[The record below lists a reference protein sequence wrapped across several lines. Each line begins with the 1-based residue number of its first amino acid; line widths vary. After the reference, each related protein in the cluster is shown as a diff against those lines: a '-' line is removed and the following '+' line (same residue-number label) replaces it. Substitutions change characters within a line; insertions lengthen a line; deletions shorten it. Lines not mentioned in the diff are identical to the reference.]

1 MPARDPRPVLATLLA
16 GLDIRSGADRAAHA
30 RLVSL
35 LERSTAVDDLEAL
48 VGDRS
53 TTERAGGMDA
63 AGPEPVTASGDE
75 LPPSPEF
82 YVFRRE
88 APIVS
93 PASALTVPAWARGAE
108 IAETV
113 GPLRGT
119 DGRLFW
125 YDFYRIVRLV
135 PVYFAGDPLPAFLFH
150 LHERPF
156 RPGELIDVE
165 QVLSFFRQNR
175 YALDRGSVWI
185 RADLLAAGSPP
196 ASYVGLKV
204 SAGSLAFSPPVTIET
219 DRLTIPAGGTCSI
232 HLDLEA
238 PAAPAPGGGAS
249 GKDAADATIYLPGL
263 CEIGLANRHATIT
276 RVGDARWTLYGQPIG
291 FSARP
296 NPVPTWEPALLSVFV
311 PFTVSEPAI
320 ELRAVSSPFATPQGR
335 ARIERGGWT
344 LPVATIDVAHP
355 IDAAGIGGLAVRASE
370 ELAIGWRGLRDG
382 LMSLPSPWVA
392 LAPGLIL
399 VTDTAATGVRARQRL
414 RLWQE
419 SNPPGRSTVDL
430 RYAEPGQLIYLVAA
444 TGAEVVIAP
453 AAAQARLDRP
463 VDVRGTPLPVD
474 TRRSLAAF
482 TYTDAARFAFLYD
495 EDILIDVLKPG
506 GPASPAK
513 GSACA
518 LAIRNAL
525 FTTTP
530 VNSLLLFAT
539 MRDEEMIATGV
550 VILGMGLYTM
560 LPTLPDPYAAN
571 VAPLGRNRGRLEAA
585 AQVTQLLVASVTW
598 QKAASNH
605 KPDDVHT
612 AFAFAPVGTQAQ
624 SLATWGAPSAVAI
637 GPRSFSDSPPPAAQV
652 ITAAAVRQIPVDAIW
667 DSLFADFA
675 QEQFA
680 LLDVS
685 TNADQLGVSF
695 AYFDP
700 RRHPQSEGRPFD
712 EVYGGGPAAPVYPLE
727 IHDLDLSAQGRFVQ
741 AFTVPQISWDP
752 ILNLTEPDRSG
763 DPPKALL
770 LFPNDGGP
778 TRLLSDDT
786 AVVPIAPI
794 PVSTHLVDEFATRK
808 NGFTGALFTLP
819 YGLVSFAEFSREN
832 QFDPALGGS
841 KLTLNRPQFEAGD
854 LVGGIQLRAD
864 APAQQDRSP
873 TFRGCTVQLS
883 NLSDATGAATGTG
896 TLGASVSTIFNEEFF
911 LDGGTPVR
919 QLGVPLTR
927 IDFSGYGAST
937 FSHWEAP
944 KASIASTSQARF
956 DVFVGRTAHEV
967 IQVRTLLYPWGVRVV
982 RTITLFRASSGYTY
996 RYDSG
1001 WQPESDGLFNFGY
1014 VVKKKNDPGPGVT
1027 FEDKPSPYEVHPGVV
1042 RGVFKVRN
1050 IHETDALP
1058 PFETTLNKANGDTY
1072 IDQDNFE
1079 RIVDGS
1085 TPIEERAPG
1094 VLLQPVYFD
1103 GDIQIDGLTAGG
1115 MDGRVPSKGILGYV
1129 QLKPRGEPILP
1140 ATLRELLDFQFGSIG
1155 AAVDCEIN
1163 VAGSGQRMRV
1173 SRVDISPSVAAGG
1186 GSPIFVVAARGALV
1200 LSSGGAWSV
1209 VRHDQGSG
1217 EVSPVDANATVPL
1230 IRRGRLNPAAGTTD
1244 AAPADL
1250 FRVANP
1256 IDLVRPLA
1264 SDSRNYGLLQ
1274 TTGTQKALFRQ
1285 PSFQQGVDQL
1295 LGAPPDYADAYRLVN
1310 TKGIFPNVQDA
1321 VPLALGAFKTSII
1334 KEGYKLIDQ
1343 ANPASVFEQLLP
1355 AGPLKLID
1363 ESFLKIYVEYEFAKN
1378 DKNGTAARPGVLQF
1392 GFDAAAAEG
1401 QKWLSKV
1408 NDIGMVIDLGSIKRL
1423 VTIKG
1428 RFDAKHGEAPA
1439 FRTPELVF
1447 SDELQPVIDILQI
1460 LVELQGGDYAAA
1472 MQKGL
1477 DVAMSNSAES
1487 WNYAFHARK
1496 EFPVVQFPP
1505 GELYYAPQT
1514 PLKLQAH
1521 LALGA
1526 YFNESLTPT
1535 TDVKQLI
1542 PTAGAFLEF
1551 GGSLSVMCVSLA
1563 AATVYAVG
1571 TVDLRISGDT
1581 KAGPGLA
1588 MRFGFGA
1595 ELVVGLPVV
1604 GNVSLLYMVGVEV
1617 SLDLTQITVSAFLLF
1632 RGRAELLGGI
1642 VTITIQIEAKGSYQR
1657 LIGPP
1662 DQTNMIAQVTFAI
1675 DVSIFLVINLHFSK
1689 SWQEQRQI
1697 A

>member
-1 MPARDPRPVLATLLA
+1 MAAGDTRQLIATLSTALN
-16 GLDIRSGADRAAHA
+16 IRSDVESAAYA
-30 RLVSL
+30 RLVAL
-35 LERSTAVDDLEAL
+35 LERSTLAGELDAL
-48 VGDRS
+48 AAHRS
-53 TTERAGGMDA
+53 AAERAA
-63 AGPEPVTASGDE
+63 ASAVPAAE
-75 LPPSPEF
+75 LAAAALGERTQSAEF
-82 YVFRRE
+82 RVFRRE
-88 APIVS
+88 TPISS
-93 PASALTVPAWARGAE
+93 PASALSVPAWARGAA

-113 GPLRGT
+113 GPLRAS

-135 PVYFAGDPLPAFLFH
+135 PVHFTGDAQPAFLFH
-150 LHERPF
+150 LHER
-156 RPGELIDVE
+156 RLRAGEPIDLE
-165 QVLSFFRQNR
+165 EVLSFFRRNR
-175 YALDRGSVWI
+175 YTLEQGSVWI
-185 RADLLAAGSPP
+185 RADLLAAGSPA
-196 ASYVGLKV
+196 ASYAGLMV
-204 SAGSLAFSPPVTIET
+204 RGGSLSFSPPVTVQAG
-219 DRLTIPAGGTCSI
+219 RLTIPPAGHCSI
-232 HLDLEA
+232 HLDLTP
-238 PAAPAPGGGAS
+238 PAAPAPGGGDA
-249 GKDAADATIYLPGL
+249 GKDAADATLDLPAL
-263 CEIGLANRHATIT
+263 CELDLANGHARIT
-276 RVGDARWTLYGQPIG
+276 RVSDARWTLYGQSVT
-291 FSARP
+291 FSARQ
-296 NPVPTWEPALLSVFV
+296 NPPPTWEPALLSVFV

-320 ELRAVSSPFATPQGR
+320 VLRDVESLFATPRGS
-335 ARIERGGWT
+335 ARIGRGGWT
-344 LPVATIDVAHP
+344 LPVATIDVAEP
-355 IDAAGIGGLAVRASE
+355 VDAAGIGGLAVHASE
-370 ELAIGWRGLRDG
+370 PLTIGWRGLRDG
-382 LMSLPSPWVA
+382 PVTLTSPWVA

-399 VTDTAATGVRARQRL
+399 ITDTGAFGARAQQRL

-419 SNPPGRSTVDL
+419 AQPPGRSAVDL
-430 RYAEPGQLIYLVAA
+430 RYAEPSQLIYLVAS
-444 TGAEVVIAP
+444 TGSELVMLL
-453 AAAQARLDRP
+453 AAAEARLDRP
-463 VDVRGTPLPVD
+463 VDVRGAALPVR

-482 TYTDAARFAFLYD
+482 TFTDAAAFAFLYD
-495 EDILIDVLKPG
+495 EDILLDVLQSG
-506 GPASPAK
+506 AASPPR

-530 VNSLLLFAT
+530 VNSLLLFAK
-539 MRDEEMIATGV
+539 MRDDEMVDSGV
-550 VILGMGLYTM
+550 VMLGMGLHTM

-571 VAPLGRNRGRLEAA
+571 VAPLGRDRARLEGAA
-585 AQVTQLLVASVTW
+585 RVTQLLVASVTW
-598 QKAASNH
+598 QKAVM
-605 KPDDVHT
+605 DDKADDIHT
-612 AFAFAPVGTQAQ
+612 AFAFAPVGPQAR
-624 SLATWGAPSAVAI
+624 SVAAWGAPPAVVA
-637 GPRSFSDSPPPAAQV
+637 GPRSFDDVPLSPGQDINASTFSHNSV
-652 ITAAAVRQIPVDAIW
+652 GVIW
-667 DSLFADFA
+667 DSLFAEFA

-685 TNADQLGVSF
+685 TNADQMGVSF

-700 RRHPQSEGRPFD
+700 RRHAEQHGRPFD
-712 EVYGGGPAAPVYPLE
+712 EAYGAGPAAPASPLE
-727 IHDLDLSAQGRFVQ
+727 IRDLDLSAQGRFVR

-752 ILNLTEPDRSG
+752 ILNLTKPDRAG
-763 DPPKALL
+763 DPPLAVL

-778 TRLLSDDT
+778 TRLISDDT
-786 AVVPIAPI
+786 AVLPIAPI
-794 PVSTHLVDEFATRK
+794 PVSTHLVEEFANREK
-808 NGFTGALFTLP
+808 GFTGALFTLP

-832 QFDPALGGS
+832 QFEPALGGS
-841 KLTLNRPQFEAGD
+841 KLTLNRPEFEAGR
-854 LVGGIQLRAD
+854 LVGGLQLRAD
-864 APAQQDRSP
+864 APPQPDRSP
-873 TFRGCTVQLS
+873 TFRGCTVQLP
-883 NLSDATGAATGTG
+883 NLSNGSGTPTGTG

-911 LDGGTPVR
+911 LDGATHVR
-919 QLGVPLTR
+919 NLGVPLTR
-927 IDFSGYGAST
+927 IDFSGYGASV

-996 RYDSG
+996 RWDSG
-1001 WQPESDGLFNFGY
+1001 WQPESDGLFDFRY
-1014 VVKKKNDPGPGVT
+1014 VVKKGPPPIT
-1027 FEDKPSPYEVHPGVV
+1027 FPERASPYEVHPGVV
-1042 RGVFKVRN
+1042 RGVFNVRN

-1058 PFETTLNKANGDTY
+1058 PFVASLNKADGETY

-1079 RIVDGS
+1079 QVVKSS
-1085 TPIEERAPG
+1085 TPSEERNPG

-1103 GDIQIDGLTAGG
+1103 GDLQIDGLTAGG
-1115 MDGRVPSKGILGYV
+1115 MNGRVPSKGILGYV
-1129 QLKPRGEPILP
+1129 QLKPRGEPLSRE
-1140 ATLRELLDFQFGSIG
+1140 ALRDLLNFQAGSIG

-1163 VAGSGQRMRV
+1163 VAASGQRMRV
-1173 SRVDISPSVAAGG
+1173 SRVDVSPSVDAGG
-1186 GSPIFVVAARGALV
+1186 SAPIFVVSARGALV
-1200 LSSGGAWSV
+1200 LSAGGAWSV
-1209 VRHDQGSG
+1209 VRHDQGKG
-1217 EVSPVDANATVPL
+1217 DVTPVDANTRVPL
-1230 IRRGRLNPAAGTTD
+1230 IRRGRLNPVTGTTD
-1244 AAPADL
+1244 AGAGDL
-1250 FRVANP
+1250 FRIANP

-1264 SDSRNYGLLQ
+1264 SDSQNYGLLQ

-1285 PSFQQGVDQL
+1285 PSFQQGLDQL
-1295 LGAPPDYADAYRLVN
+1295 LGAAPDFADAYRLVN

-1321 VPLALGAFKTSII
+1321 VPLTLGAFKTHII
-1334 KEGYKLIDQ
+1334 KEGYKLLDQ
-1343 ANPASVFEQLLP
+1343 ANPAKVFEQLLP
-1355 AGPLKLID
+1355 TGPLKLID

-1378 DKNGTAARPGVLQF
+1378 DTNATPTRPGVLQF
-1392 GFDAAAAEG
+1392 GFDSAAAEG

-1408 NDIGMVIDLGSIKRL
+1408 NDIGMVVDLGGIKRL

-1428 RFDAKHGEAPA
+1428 RFDAQHGEAPG

-1447 SDELQPVIDILQI
+1447 SDELQPVVDILQL

-1477 DVAMSNSAES
+1477 EVAMSNSAES

-1526 YFNESLTPT
+1526 YFNESVTPT
-1535 TDVKQLI
+1535 TDAKQLI

-1551 GGSLSVMCVSLA
+1551 GGSLSVMCFSLA

-1581 KAGPGLA
+1581 KAGPGLM

-1595 ELVVGLPVV
+1595 EIAVGLPVV

-1657 LIGPP
+1657 VFGPP
-1662 DQTNMIAQVTFAI
+1662 DSTNMIAQVTFAI

>member
-1 MPARDPRPVLATLLA
+1 MILENLLA
-16 GLDIRSGADRAAHA
+16 GLDVRSSNERAAHA

-35 LERSTAVDDLEAL
+35 IERSTAVDESDAL
-48 VGDRS
+48 AAHRS
-53 TTERAGGMDA
+53 ASERAGAREA
-63 AGPEPVTASGDE
+63 AGLGAATASSAE
-75 LPPSPEF
+75 PARSAEF
-82 YVFRRE
+82 RVFRRE

-93 PASALTVPAWARGAE
+93 PASALTVPAWARGGQ
-108 IAETV
+108 IAETI
-113 GPLRGT
+113 GPVRGG

-135 PVYFAGDPLPAFLFH
+135 PVYFAGDPQPAFLFH
-150 LHERPF
+150 LHERRL
-156 RPGELIDVE
+156 RPGELIDIE
-165 QVLSFFRQNR
+165 QVVTLFRRNR
-175 YALDRGSVWI
+175 YTLERGSVWI

-196 ASYVGLKV
+196 ASYAGLKV
-204 SAGSLAFSPPVTIET
+204 RGGSLSFTPQVTIQSG
-219 DRLTIPAGGTCSI
+219 RLTIPAGGACSI
-232 HLDLEA
+232 RLDLD
-238 PAAPAPGGGAS
+238 AAAVPAPGAGAS
-249 GKDAADATIYLPGL
+249 GKDAADATLDLPVM
-263 CEIGLANRHATIT
+263 CEIGLADGHATIT
-276 RVGDARWTLYGQPIG
+276 RVGDARWTLYGQPLL
-291 FSARP
+291 FAARQ
-296 NPVPTWEPALLSVFV
+296 NPAPTWEPALLSVFV

-320 ELRAVSSPFATPQGR
+320 MLRAVASPFATPHGR
-335 ARIERGGWT
+335 ARIDRGGWT
-344 LPVATIDVAHP
+344 LPVATIDVADP
-355 IDAAGIGGLAVRASE
+355 IDAAGIGGLAVRAGE
-370 ELAIGWRGLRDG
+370 GLTMGWRGLREG
-382 LMSLPSPWVA
+382 PVTLPTPWVA

-399 VTDTAATGVRARQRL
+399 ITDTAAAGARARQRL

-430 RYAEPGQLIYLVAA
+430 RYAEPSQLIYLVAA
-444 TGAEVVIAP
+444 TGAEVIMAL
-453 AAAQARLDRP
+453 AAADARLDRP
-463 VDVRGTPLPVD
+463 VDVRGTALPVH

-482 TYTDAARFAFLYD
+482 THTDAAQFAFVYD
-495 EDILIDVLKPG
+495 EDILIDVLAPG
-506 GPASPAK
+506 GPASPVK

-530 VNSLLLFAT
+530 VNGLLLFAT
-539 MRDEEMIATGV
+539 LRDEEMVESGV
-550 VILGMGLYTM
+550 VMLGAGLHTM

-571 VAPLGRNRGRLEAA
+571 VTPLGRGGGRVEAA
-585 AQVTQLLVASVTW
+585 TRVTQLLVASVTW
-598 QKAASNH
+598 RKAALDDR
-605 KPDDVHT
+605 PDDIRT
-612 AFAFAPVGTQAQ
+612 AFAFAPVGRQLQ
-624 SLATWGAPSAVAI
+624 SIAKWGAPAAVAA
-637 GPRSFSDSPPPAAQV
+637 GPRSFAEAPLPAGQAT
-652 ITAAAVRQIPVDAIW
+652 TAVAFRQNPVGAIW
-667 DSLFADFA
+667 DSLFAEFA

-700 RRHPQSEGRPFD
+700 RRHAESKGRPFD
-712 EVYGGGPAAPVYPLE
+712 EVYGGGPAAPANPFE
-727 IHDLDLSAQGRFVQ
+727 IHDLDLSAQGRFVR
-741 AFTVPQISWDP
+741 AFTVPQVSWDP
-752 ILNLTEPDRSG
+752 ILNLTKPDRAG
-763 DPPKALL
+763 DPPQTML

-786 AVVPIAPI
+786 AIVPIAPI
-794 PVSTHLVDEFATRK
+794 PVSRHLVDEFASRK
-808 NGFTGALFTLP
+808 SGFTGALFTLP

-832 QFDPALGGS
+832 QFEPALGGS
-841 KLTLNRPQFEAGD
+841 KLALNQPDFEAGN

-864 APAQQDRSP
+864 APAQPDRSP
-873 TFRGCTVQLS
+873 TFRGCTLQLT
-883 NLSDATGAATGTG
+883 NLSDATGAPTGTG

-911 LDGGTPVR
+911 FDGPSRVR
-919 QLGVPLTR
+919 SLGVPLAR

-937 FSHWEAP
+937 FSHWQAP

-982 RTITLFRASSGYTY
+982 RTITLFRASSGFTY
-996 RYDSG
+996 RWDSG
-1001 WQPESDGLFNFGY
+1001 WQPESEGLFDFRY
-1014 VVKKKNDPGPGVT
+1014 VVKKKKVPGPGVA
-1027 FEDKPSPYEVHPGVV
+1027 FEEKPSPYEVHPGVV
-1042 RGVFKVRN
+1042 RGVFTVRN

-1058 PFETTLNKANGDTY
+1058 PFVAALNKANGDTY

-1085 TPIEERAPG
+1085 TPVAERAPG

-1115 MDGRVPSKGILGYV
+1115 MNGRVPSKGILGYV
-1129 QLKPRGEPILP
+1129 QLKPRGEPLS
-1140 ATLRELLDFQFGSIG
+1140 AAALRDLLNFQFGSIG
-1155 AAVDCEIN
+1155 AAVDCEID
-1163 VAGSGQRMRV
+1163 VAASGQRLRV
-1173 SRVDISPSVAAGG
+1173 SRVDISPSVNAGG
-1186 GSPIFVVAARGALV
+1186 SSPIFVASARGALV
-1200 LSSGGAWSV
+1200 LGTGGAWSV

-1217 EVSPVDANATVPL
+1217 EVSAVDANATVPL

-1244 AAPADL
+1244 AAPGDL
-1250 FRVANP
+1250 FRIANP

-1264 SDSRNYGLLQ
+1264 PDSRNYGLLQ
-1274 TTGTQKALFRQ
+1274 TTGTQKVLFRQ

-1295 LGAPPDYADAYRLVN
+1295 LGAAPDYADAYRLVN

-1321 VPLALGAFKTSII
+1321 VPLALGAFKTRVI

-1343 ANPASVFEQLLP
+1343 ANPAKIFEQLLP
-1355 AGPLKLID
+1355 TGPLKLID

-1378 DKNGTAARPGVLQF
+1378 DKNGTPARPGVLQF
-1392 GFDAAAAEG
+1392 GFDSAAAEG
-1401 QKWLSKV
+1401 QKWLAKV
-1408 NDIGMVIDLGSIKRL
+1408 NDIGMVVDLGSIERL

-1428 RFDAKHGEAPA
+1428 RFEAQHGAAPA

-1514 PLKLQAH
+1514 PFKLQAH

-1542 PTAGAFLEF
+1542 PTAGAYLEF

-1642 VTITIQIEAKGSYQR
+1642 VTITIQIEARGSYQR

-1662 DQTNMIAQVTFAI
+1662 DRTNMIAQVTFAI

>member
-1 MPARDPRPVLATLLA
+1 M
-16 GLDIRSGADRAAHA
+16 
-30 RLVSL
+30 
-35 LERSTAVDDLEAL
+35 
-48 VGDRS
+48 
-53 TTERAGGMDA
+53 
-63 AGPEPVTASGDE
+63 
-75 LPPSPEF
+75 
-82 YVFRRE
+82 
-88 APIVS
+88 
-93 PASALTVPAWARGAE
+93 
-108 IAETV
+108 
-113 GPLRGT
+113 
-119 DGRLFW
+119 
-125 YDFYRIVRLV
+125 
-135 PVYFAGDPLPAFLFH
+135 
-150 LHERPF
+150 
-156 RPGELIDVE
+156 
-165 QVLSFFRQNR
+165 
-175 YALDRGSVWI
+175 
-185 RADLLAAGSPP
+185 
-196 ASYVGLKV
+196 
-204 SAGSLAFSPPVTIET
+204 
-219 DRLTIPAGGTCSI
+219 
-232 HLDLEA
+232 
-238 PAAPAPGGGAS
+238 
-249 GKDAADATIYLPGL
+249 
-263 CEIGLANRHATIT
+263 
-276 RVGDARWTLYGQPIG
+276 
-291 FSARP
+291 
-296 NPVPTWEPALLSVFV
+296 FV

-320 ELRAVSSPFATPQGR
+320 ELRAVASPFATPRRR
-335 ARIERGGWT
+335 AGIERGGWT
-344 LPVATIDVAHP
+344 LPVATIDVARP
-355 IDAAGIGGLAVRASE
+355 VDAAGIGGLAVRAKE
-370 ELAIGWRGLRDG
+370 ALTIGWRGLRDG
-382 LMSLPSPWVA
+382 SMTLPSPWVA

-399 VTDTAATGVRARQRL
+399 VTDIAATGALARQRL

-444 TGAEVVIAP
+444 TGSEVVIAV

-539 MRDEEMIATGV
+539 LRDEEMIETGV

-598 QKAASNH
+598 QKAASDH
-605 KPDDVHT
+605 KPDDVRT

-624 SLATWGAPSAVAI
+624 SVATWGALSAVAI
-637 GPRSFSDSPPPAAQV
+637 GPRSFADAPPVGQA
-652 ITAAAVRQIPVDAIW
+652 TRAAASRPIPVGALW
-667 DSLFADFA
+667 DSFFAEFA

-712 EVYGGGPAAPVYPLE
+712 EVYGGGPAAPANALE
-727 IHDLDLSAQGRFVQ
+727 IHDLDLSAQGRFVR

-752 ILNLTEPDRSG
+752 ILNLTKPDRFG
-763 DPPKALL
+763 DPPQTLL

-794 PVSTHLVDEFATRK
+794 PVSKHLVDEFAYRK

-841 KLTLNRPQFEAGD
+841 KLTLNQPHFEAGD

-883 NLSDATGAATGTG
+883 NLSDPTGAATGTG

-911 LDGGTPVR
+911 FDGGAPVR

-982 RTITLFRASSGYTY
+982 RTITLFRASSGFTY

-1014 VVKKKNDPGPGVT
+1014 VVKKKNVPGPGVT

-1058 PFETTLNKANGDTY
+1058 PFVTSLNKANGDTY

-1129 QLKPRGEPILP
+1129 QLKPRGEPLSP
-1140 ATLRELLDFQFGSIG
+1140 AALRELLDFQFGSIG
-1155 AAVDCEIN
+1155 AAVDCEID
-1163 VAGSGQRMRV
+1163 VAGSGQGMRV
-1173 SRVDISPSVAAGG
+1173 SRVDISPSVDAGG

-1217 EVSPVDANATVPL
+1217 EVSPVDANARVPL

-1244 AAPADL
+1244 AGPADL

-1295 LGAPPDYADAYRLVN
+1295 QGAPPDYADAYRLVN

-1321 VPLALGAFKTSII
+1321 VAAGPRCIQDAHHQGGLQADRPGQPGQRVRTAAAGRSAQVDRRVVPEDLRRVPVCEERQERHGGTTRRAAVRIRRRRSRGPEVAVEGERHRHGHRPGLHQAPGDHQGTIRRAERRGAGFPNAGARVQRQAAAGDRHPADPGGTAGRRLRSGDA
-1334 KEGYKLIDQ
+1334 EGARCCD
-1343 ANPASVFEQLLP
+1343 EQLGRELELCVPRAQGNSGRAVP
-1355 AGPLKLID
+1355 ARKAVLRATD
-1363 ESFLKIYVEYEFAKN
+1363 AVE
-1378 DKNGTAARPGVLQF
+1378 TASAPGAGCLLQRVAHPDDRRQATDSHRRGVPGV
-1392 GFDAAAAEG
+1392 
-1401 QKWLSKV
+1401 
-1408 NDIGMVIDLGSIKRL
+1408 R
-1423 VTIKG
+1423 
-1428 RFDAKHGEAPA
+1428 R
-1439 FRTPELVF
+1439 
-1447 SDELQPVIDILQI
+1447 QPVGDVRQP
-1460 LVELQGGDYAAA
+1460 GGGHGVRRWHGGPADRGGHEGRTRHWRCGSGSAPSWSSACRWSAMCRCCTWWASRCRWTSRRSPCRRSCCSADAPSCWAGSSRSRSRSRPRAA
-1472 MQKGL
+1472 
-1477 DVAMSNSAES
+1477 
-1487 WNYAFHARK
+1487 
-1496 EFPVVQFPP
+1496 
-1505 GELYYAPQT
+1505 
-1514 PLKLQAH
+1514 
-1521 LALGA
+1521 
-1526 YFNESLTPT
+1526 
-1535 TDVKQLI
+1535 
-1542 PTAGAFLEF
+1542 
-1551 GGSLSVMCVSLA
+1551 
-1563 AATVYAVG
+1563 
-1571 TVDLRISGDT
+1571 
-1581 KAGPGLA
+1581 
-1588 MRFGFGA
+1588 
-1595 ELVVGLPVV
+1595 
-1604 GNVSLLYMVGVEV
+1604 
-1617 SLDLTQITVSAFLLF
+1617 
-1632 RGRAELLGGI
+1632 
-1642 VTITIQIEAKGSYQR
+1642 
-1657 LIGPP
+1657 
-1662 DQTNMIAQVTFAI
+1662 
-1675 DVSIFLVINLHFSK
+1675 IN
-1689 SWQEQRQI
+1689 